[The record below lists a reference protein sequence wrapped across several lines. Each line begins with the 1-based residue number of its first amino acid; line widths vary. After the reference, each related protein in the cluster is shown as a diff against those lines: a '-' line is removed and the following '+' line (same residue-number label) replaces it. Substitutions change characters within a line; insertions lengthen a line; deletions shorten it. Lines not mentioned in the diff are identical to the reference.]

1 MTYMKRLLLFLM
13 IMLIPLIGNTNPTP
27 WGRSGGSGGGR
38 VKLKGDT
45 MTGALYVV
53 TAGDTVWINPAH
65 LEMFRIS
72 YNNVLKFSFDSTGIF
87 KANQIKSLADND
99 TLRLQYRTFTDT
111 SGVKV
116 GMKYNP
122 TINQSSTA
130 GYTAFLIDV
139 THTATGS
146 GSKKPF
152 KININ
157 GVEKYSIDSDGYILT
172 SNHTLIPAAGQMRF
186 GDLNTYVTSD
196 VANQILWT
204 CNNTSVIRYTA
215 TGVTPSVPINIG
227 NFQVAPD
234 AGEVTAMDMSVSSGA
249 VDNTPEGYAFSIDGT
264 KIFTVKALSDG
275 GGGIDNKEIIL
286 GGYFARTCSTAIVAS
301 DTKNQLEMPLHA
313 DINVIGTCA
322 NDSDAVTMPPAS
334 AGREVIVYNA
344 GANILLLF
352 PWTSDNFVTFVA
364 DSATTLAT
372 QTYQRFVA
380 IDGTTWLVVQ

>member
-1 MTYMKRLLLFLM
+1 M

-122 TINQSSTA
+122 TINQSSSA
-130 GYTAFLIDV
+130 GYTGFLIDV
-139 THTATGS
+139 TQTATGS
-146 GSKKPF
+146 GLKKPF

-157 GVEKYSIDSDGYILT
+157 GVEKYSIDSDGYIRT

-186 GDLNTYVTSD
+186 GDLNTYFTSD
-196 VANQILWT
+196 VANQLSLK
-204 CNNTSVIRYTA
+204 CNNTSVMRYTP
-215 TGVTPSVPINIG
+215 TGITPSVPINIG
-227 NFQVAPD
+227 NFKIAED
-234 AGEVTAMDMSVSSGA
+234 AGEVTAMDMSVTVAPADS
-249 VDNTPEGYAFSIDGT
+249 TPEGYGFSIDGT
-264 KIFTVKALSDG
+264 SIIKVKALS
-275 GGGIDNKEIIL
+275 L
-286 GGYFARTCSTAIVAS
+286 GGAICEKEAVFGGYIARKTTTGITASETQTQAGGVALVSDVNIVTIVRT
-301 DTKNQLEMPLHA
+301 D
-313 DINVIGTCA
+313 
-322 NDSDAVTMPPAS
+322 NDACTMPPAS
-334 AGREVIVYNA
+334 PGREVIVYNA
-344 GANILLLF
+344 DTGQDIYLF
-352 PWTSDNFVTFVA
+352 PFLGDNFVG
-364 DSATTLAT
+364 SATDSSVTIGEGVYAR
-372 QTYQRFVA
+372 YVA
-380 IDGTTWLVVQ
+380 IDATVWLVVN